1 MATIKEQARLIIEH
15 PFFKDCLDRA
25 NKGDFSGFER
35 LFMEIQSH
43 TWERCALDAS
53 RVYGQYR
60 RANSCDIKKEIRELP
75 PPILLDLRLP
85 FVTATKISF
94 EEPTTQEI
102 TVTITQLKM
111 F

>member
-1 MATIKEQARLIIEH
+1 MATVKQQAKLIIEH
-15 PFFKDCLDRA
+15 PFFKKSLEDA
-25 NKGDFSGFER
+25 KNGDFSGFER
-35 LFMEIQSH
+35 ILTESMLH

-85 FVTATKISF
+85 FVTTTKISF